1 MPAEQ
6 AKQRLAPLDTLRGY
20 EVYQAEM
27 ENLAEMVGNQVKL
40 KLTRVNFFFFLLRL
54 TELSKIVN
62 NATSVIDNF

>member
-1 MPAEQ
+1 
-6 AKQRLAPLDTLRGY
+6 
-20 EVYQAEM
+20 M
-27 ENLAEMVGNQVKL
+27 EELAEMVGNQVKL

>member
-40 KLTRVNFFFFLLRL
+40 KLNRVN
-54 TELSKIVN
+54 
-62 NATSVIDNF
+62 